1 MNYYNLGSRS
11 ITTSF
16 SDAVIQGIA
25 PDRSLYFPERIP
37 QLAADLIKDIA
48 DIPLIE
54 LALEAMTPFTAPDL
68 SKEELQLILENTLD
82 FEFPLV
88 KIGPHYSL
96 ELFHGP
102 TLAFKDVGA
111 RFMAQC
117 LGKFSRRQKWNT
129 KTTVLVATSGD
140 TGGAVANGFLG
151 VEGVDVVI
159 LFPEGKVSE
168 VQELQMTTL
177 GQNITALEVK
187 GSFDDCQSYVKSAFV
202 DKDLISHRRLT
213 SANSINVAR
222 WLPQMIYY
230 FAAYQNLRK
239 LGDQRTPVFSVPS
252 GNFGNI
258 CAGMMAKEIGLPL
271 ERFIAATNVND
282 TVVRYLES
290 KVYAPKPT
298 TPTLSN
304 AMDVSDP
311 SNFVRIEELFKKQ
324 ELERII
330 KAYRFDDSQTLEAM
344 KHLFR
349 EHGYIADPHGAV
361 GYLGIKS
368 DSIDSSSEVG
378 VFLETAHPV
387 KFDSAVKNAIDVNV
401 AEPKSVKRMRTLPK
415 VSKKIESYTDLRDLL
430 SSN

>member
-11 ITTSF
+11 IVTSF

-37 QLAADLIKDIA
+37 QLSSDLLKDIA

-54 LALEAMTPFTAPDL
+54 LAIEAMHPFTSPDL
-68 SKEELQLILENTLD
+68 SKKELGLILENTLD

-88 KIGPHYSL
+88 EIGPHYTL

-117 LGKFSRRQKWNT
+117 LGKFAGRKNWSS

-202 DKDLISHRRLT
+202 DKDLVSHRRLT

-222 WLPQMIYY
+222 WLPQMLYY

-239 LGDQRTPVFSVPS
+239 LGDSRTPVFSVPS

-282 TVVRYLES
+282 TVVRYLNS
-290 KVYAPKPT
+290 KVYEPKPT

-311 SNFVRIEELFKKQ
+311 SNFIRIEELFTKQ
-324 ELERII
+324 ELERVI

-344 KHLFR
+344 KHLYN
-349 EHGYIADPHGAV
+349 EYGYFADPHGAI
-361 GYLGIKS
+361 GYLGLEANAIN
-368 DSIDSSSEVG
+368 SSSEVG
-378 VFLETAHPV
+378 IFLETAHPV
-387 KFDSAVKNAIDVNV
+387 KFDGAVKKAIDKDVV
-401 AEPKSVKRMRTLPK
+401 EPESVKRLRSLEK
-415 VSKKIESYTDLRDLL
+415 VSKKIESYTDLKDLL

>member
-11 ITTSF
+11 IVTSF

-37 QLAADLIKDIA
+37 QLSSDLLKDIA

-54 LALEAMTPFTAPDL
+54 LAIEAMHPFTSPDL
-68 SKEELQLILENTLD
+68 SKKELGLILENTLD

-88 KIGPHYSL
+88 EIGPHYTL

-117 LGKFSRRQKWNT
+117 LGKFAARKSWSS

-202 DKDLISHRRLT
+202 DEDLISHRRLT

-222 WLPQMIYY
+222 WLPQMLYY
-230 FAAYQNLRK
+230 FAAYQNLKRI
-239 LGDQRTPVFSVPS
+239 GDSRTPVFSVPS

-271 ERFIAATNVND
+271 ERFIAATNIND
-282 TVVRYLES
+282 TVVRYLNS
-290 KVYAPKPT
+290 KVYEPKPT

-311 SNFVRIEELFKKQ
+311 SNFIRIEELFKKQ
-324 ELERII
+324 ELERVI

-344 KHLFR
+344 KHLYN
-349 EHGYIADPHGAV
+349 EYGYIADPHGAI
-361 GYLGIKS
+361 GYLGLEADPIN
-368 DSIDSSSEVG
+368 SSSEVG
-378 VFLETAHPV
+378 IFLETAHPV
-387 KFDSAVKNAIDVNV
+387 KFDGAVKKAIDKDVV
-401 AEPKSVKRMRTLPK
+401 EPESVKRLRSLEK
-415 VSKKIESYTDLRDLL
+415 VSKKIESYTDLKDLL

>member
-11 ITTSF
+11 IVTSF

-37 QLAADLIKDIA
+37 QLSSDLLKDIA

-54 LALEAMTPFTAPDL
+54 LAIEAMHPFTSPDL
-68 SKEELQLILENTLD
+68 SKEELRLILENTLD

-88 KIGPHYSL
+88 EIDPHYTL

-117 LGKFSRRQKWNT
+117 LGKFAGRKNWNT

-222 WLPQMIYY
+222 WLPQMLYY
-230 FAAYQNLRK
+230 FAAYQNLRR
-239 LGDQRTPVFSVPS
+239 LGDSRTPVFSVPS

-282 TVVRYLES
+282 TVVRYLNS
-290 KVYAPKPT
+290 KVYAPQPT

-311 SNFVRIEELFKKQ
+311 SNFIRIEELFKKQ
-324 ELERII
+324 ELERVI
-330 KAYRFDDSQTLEAM
+330 KAYRFNDSQTLEAM
-344 KHLFR
+344 KHLYN
-349 EHGYIADPHGAV
+349 EYGYIADPHGAI
-361 GYLGIKS
+361 GYLGLEA
-368 DSIDSSSEVG
+368 DAIDSSSEVG

-387 KFDSAVKNAIDVNV
+387 KFDGAVKKAIDKDVV
-401 AEPKSVKRMRTLPK
+401 EPESVKRLRSLEK
-415 VSKKIESYTDLRDLL
+415 VSKKIESYTDLKDLL

>member
-11 ITTSF
+11 IVTSF

-25 PDRSLYFPERIP
+25 PDRSLYFPKRIP
-37 QLAADLIKDIA
+37 QLSADLLNNIA
-48 DIPLIE
+48 NVPLIE
-54 LALEAMTPFTAPDL
+54 LAIEALNPFTSPDL
-68 SKEELQLILENTLD
+68 SKEELRLILENTLD

-88 KIGPHYSL
+88 EIGPHYTL

-117 LGKFSRRQKWNT
+117 LGKFAGRKNWSS

-140 TGGAVANGFLG
+140 TGGAVANGFLD

-202 DKDLISHRRLT
+202 DKDLVSQRRLT

-222 WLPQMIYY
+222 WLPQMLYY

-239 LGDQRTPVFSVPS
+239 LGDSRTPVFSVPS

-271 ERFIAATNVND
+271 ERFIAATNIND
-282 TVVRYLES
+282 TVVRYLNS
-290 KVYAPKPT
+290 KVYEPKPT

-311 SNFVRIEELFKKQ
+311 SNFIRIEELFKKQ
-324 ELERII
+324 DLERVI

-344 KHLFR
+344 RHLFK
-349 EHGYIADPHGAV
+349 EYAYVADPHGAI
-361 GYLGIKS
+361 GYLGLEA
-368 DSIDSSSEVG
+368 DPIDSSSEVG
-378 VFLETAHPV
+378 IFLETAHPV
-387 KFDSAVKNAIDVNV
+387 KFDGAVKKAIDKDVV
-401 AEPKSVKRMRTLPK
+401 EPESVKRLRSLEK
-415 VSKKIESYTDLRDLL
+415 VSKKIESYTDLKDLL

>member
-11 ITTSF
+11 IVTSF

-37 QLAADLIKDIA
+37 QLSSDLLKDIA

-54 LALEAMTPFTAPDL
+54 LAIEAMHPFTSPDL
-68 SKEELQLILENTLD
+68 SKKELGLILENTLD

-88 KIGPHYSL
+88 EIGPHYTL

-117 LGKFSRRQKWNT
+117 LGKFAGRKNWSS

-202 DKDLISHRRLT
+202 DEDLISHRRLT

-222 WLPQMIYY
+222 WLPQMLYY
-230 FAAYQNLRK
+230 FAAYQNLKRI
-239 LGDQRTPVFSVPS
+239 GDSRTPVFSVPS

-271 ERFIAATNVND
+271 ERFIAATNIND
-282 TVVRYLES
+282 TVVRYLNS
-290 KVYAPKPT
+290 KVYAPQPT

-311 SNFVRIEELFKKQ
+311 SNFIRIEELFKKQ
-324 ELERII
+324 ELERVI

-344 KHLFR
+344 KHLFK
-349 EHGYIADPHGAV
+349 EYGYVADPHGAI
-361 GYLGIKS
+361 GYLGLEADPIN
-368 DSIDSSSEVG
+368 SSSEVG
-378 VFLETAHPV
+378 IFLETAHPV
-387 KFDSAVKNAIDVNV
+387 KFDGAVKKAIDKDVV
-401 AEPKSVKRMRTLPK
+401 EPGSVKRLRCLEK
-415 VSKKIESYTDLRDLL
+415 VSKKIESYTDLKDLL